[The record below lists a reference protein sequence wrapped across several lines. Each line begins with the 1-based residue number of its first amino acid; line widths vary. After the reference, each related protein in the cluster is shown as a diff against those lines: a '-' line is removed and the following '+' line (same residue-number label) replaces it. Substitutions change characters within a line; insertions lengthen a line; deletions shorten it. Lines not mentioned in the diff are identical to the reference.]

1 MIMNKKMVLSLLA
14 AGIVSSSM
22 TAQDLEIAKKA
33 IQDEQLDKAKA
44 ILRSLVIDKP
54 NDGKNYYYLG
64 DVFLMEEQVDSAR
77 FFFEKGIAVKIKGF
91 LNNIGLGQLALEAN
105 DVIRAKEFLNKALSE
120 IRKKDYDEQL
130 LVANAYLNS
139 TNSLPN
145 EAQEIASAIIEKDYT
160 IAEAHNVMGKAY
172 MEQKNFN
179 EAFSSFRNAIS
190 YDDSLLDAKLQMAII
205 TKRGRGYKEAIRVCE
220 EILAINSNYAPAFR
234 EIADNYYLWSQRDSS
249 NEKAYLAKATENYKK
264 YIVASDNATEAQMKY
279 ADFLL
284 LTENYKALEELAV
297 NLKNVKGINN
307 RILRYSGYALYKN
320 GKYKEAIDAMTK
332 FLGVSSKAI
341 GRDYLYLGLSHI
353 ALSKDSKENYEEGV
367 KNLKEAI
374 KVEPA
379 IAGEFNS
386 LGVDLYRKSKYKQ
399 AIDIL
404 SISAEV
410 NDQPNVSYDNYYT
423 AYCYYQ
429 LGSSDEE
436 KHQEDLVK
444 ADHYFAKTIALD
456 SSISEAYFFKARTNR
471 YLNTERASKSVFEA
485 YQGFIK
491 SLEDKGEL
499 KSPNYQDQ
507 VIEAYTSIATYYA
520 NNEKNKEA
528 IDIFNKVLSI
538 DSSNEFAKNTIQALQ

>member
-1 MIMNKKMVLSLLA
+1 MIMNKKMVLSLMA
-14 AGIVSSSM
+14 AGIVSSSI
-22 TAQDLEIAKKA
+22 TAQDLETAKKA

-64 DVFLMEEQVDSAR
+64 DVFLKEEQADSAR
-77 FFFEKGIAVKIKGF
+77 FFFEKGIAVKSKGF

-105 DVIRAKEFLNKALSE
+105 DVVKAKVFLNKALSE

-139 TNSLPN
+139 INSLPK

-172 MEQKNFN
+172 MELKDFN

-190 YDDSLLDAKLQMAII
+190 YDESLLDAKLHMAII
-205 TKRGRGYKEAIRVCE
+205 TKRGRGYKEAIRACE
-220 EILAINSNYAPAFR
+220 EILTVNSNYGPAFR
-234 EIADNYYLWSQRDSS
+234 EIADNYYLWSQRDNS
-249 NEKAYLAKATENYKK
+249 NKETHLAKADENYKK
-264 YIVASDNATEAQMKY
+264 YIVASDNAIDAQMKY

-284 LTENYKALEELAV
+284 LTENYKALEDLAM
-297 NLKNVKGINN
+297 NLKNVKGVNN
-307 RILRYSGYALYKN
+307 RILRYLGYSSYQN

-332 FLGVSSKAI
+332 FLGVNSKAI
-341 GRDYLYLGLSHI
+341 GRDYLYLGLSQI
-353 ALSKDSKENYEEGV
+353 TLSKDNKQNYDEGV
-367 KNLKEAI
+367 RNLKEAI

-379 IAGEFNS
+379 IASEFNA
-386 LGVDLYRKSKYKQ
+386 LGVDLYRKSMYKQ

-410 NDQPNVSYDNYYT
+410 KDQPNVSYDNYYT

-429 LGSSDEE
+429 LGSSNEAQG
-436 KHQEDLVK
+436 QEDLLK
-444 ADHYFAKTIALD
+444 GDQYFAKTIVLD
-456 SSISEAYFFKARTNR
+456 PSISEAYFFKARTNR
-471 YLNTERASKSVFEA
+471 YLKTETASKGVFEA

-491 SLEDKGEL
+491 SLEDKGAL
-499 KSPNYQDQ
+499 NSPDYQDQ

-520 NNEKNKEA
+520 NNENNKEA
-528 IDIFNKVLSI
+528 IDTFNKVLSL
-538 DSSNEFAKNTIQALQ
+538 DSSNEFAKNTIKALQ